1 MGNRPWWETQPNND
15 LPYNRPVGYNP
26 MRPGSR
32 TREFVARQSGR
43 DQAQANRRPASNR
56 VSPWVEQPPVAG
68 PTPELAAFLA
78 SLNQDNKGFGNFSE
92 QYAAGLVG
100 PGAAPAAGGGGG
112 GAGGGAGGGIGFDGS
127 PFDIQR
133 QMLQD
138 LYAQQLQSVQGMYD
152 MGQGQIGAGLDRVT
166 GSLGT
171 IRDQYMAEAAR
182 MQQDQAAML
191 AGALGRV
198 SQEQALLNADLAA
211 QGGRTVNAAGVD
223 ARGLLETQGA
233 NQSALQSRLA
243 ELQAGAFA
251 DRQGGAEQVAQSGR
265 QQLDL
270 QRLMLQDRILQERL
284 QALTDVDLKRLA
296 AESAAAAARSG
307 GGGGGRGGGGG
318 GGGMSTKA
326 QMGAALASQ
335 LGLDPAS
342 AAAMAELGLLDDYIG
357 DAGVFEAG
365 DGYDPNSIAREYLR
379 GGVVNAP
386 DGSRLTPFQFAEMRG
401 EDIDVLNA
409 IRPTRLGTTVVAG
422 KKRGVA
428 ALPQGLRALKRQ

>member
-1 MGNRPWWETQPNND
+1 
-15 LPYNRPVGYNP
+15 
-26 MRPGSR
+26 
-32 TREFVARQSGR
+32 
-43 DQAQANRRPASNR
+43 

-284 QALTDVDLKRLA
+284 QALTDVDLKRQA

-318 GGGMSTKA
+318 GGA
-326 QMGAALASQ
+326 PDADGATMDAM
-335 LGLDPAS
+335 LGLPPGTWDALPAAAKSAEWERYTSAPAGPNVAGMQLAVQAAAGDPNLLMQIGLEMGLTDNEILQAQQAMTQQAQQTAMASGAKRGGTLSTPLQRAS
-342 AAAMAELGLLDDYIG
+342 AQVTGRK
-357 DAGVFEAG
+357 VNTR
-365 DGYDPNSIAREYLR
+365 P
-379 GGVVNAP
+379 VVRAP
-386 DGSRLTPFQFAEMRG
+386 SVPSPQRVVSRAVQS
-401 EDIDVLNA
+401 
-409 IRPTRLGTTVVAG
+409 
-422 KKRGVA
+422 
-428 ALPQGLRALKRQ
+428 GLRLFGG